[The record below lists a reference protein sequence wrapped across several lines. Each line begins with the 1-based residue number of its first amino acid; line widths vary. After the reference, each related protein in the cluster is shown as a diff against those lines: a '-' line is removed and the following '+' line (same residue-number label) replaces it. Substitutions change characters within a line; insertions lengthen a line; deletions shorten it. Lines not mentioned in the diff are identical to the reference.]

1 MKEEG
6 EEVAIMNP
14 RAWES
19 FIDKLL
25 VIGVNSVQGLIR
37 IVIIVAVA
45 YFVTKLVRSGLN
57 RMEALLI
64 RATERTETIPGA
76 AAMRIR
82 TLMSVLWTI
91 SSGLLWFV
99 VVLVAF
105 SQVGL
110 NIGPILAGAGVVGLA
125 VGFGAQH
132 LVRDL
137 VTGFFILLENQIRV
151 GDIAIIN
158 GNTGTVEGITFRTVV
173 LRDQA
178 GIVHVFPNGTINTLA
193 NATLN
198 WSAYVVD
205 VTLPYWVDTD
215 RVMEIMRRVGAEM
228 KEDKEFASVMLEP
241 IEVFGVDNFTEAL
254 VTVKCRF
261 KTLPGRQ
268 TLVGREFR
276 RRLKNALPA
285 HGIVIAL
292 PPAGA
297 TPKPQ
302 ATPLPAS

>member
-1 MKEEG
+1 
-6 EEVAIMNP
+6 MNV

-19 FIDKLL
+19 FIDRLL
-25 VIGVNSVQGLIR
+25 VIGLNSVQGLIR
-37 IVIIVAVA
+37 ITIIVIVA
-45 YFVTKLVRSGLN
+45 YIVTRLLRSALN

-64 RATERTETIPGA
+64 RATQKTETTPGA

-82 TLMSVLWTI
+82 TLVSVLWTI
-91 SSGLLWFV
+91 GCGLLWFV
-99 VVLVAF
+99 VVLIAF
-105 SQVGL
+105 SQIGV
-110 NIGPILAGAGVVGLA
+110 NIGPIVAGAGVVGLA

-137 VTGFFILLENQIRV
+137 VSGFFILLENQIRV
-151 GDIAIIN
+151 GDIAVIN
-158 GNTGTVEGITFRTVV
+158 GRTGSVEGITFRTVV

-178 GIVHVFPNGTINTLA
+178 GMVHVFPNGTINTLA
-193 NATLN
+193 NATLD
-198 WSAYVVD
+198 WSAEVLD

-228 KEDKEFASVMLEP
+228 KDEKEFASVMLEP

-254 VTVKCRF
+254 VTVKARV
-261 KTLPGRQ
+261 KTLPGKQ

-276 RRLKNALPA
+276 RRFKYALPA
-285 HGIVIAL
+285 HGIVIAS
-292 PPAGA
+292 PPTAA
-297 TPKPQ
+297 TPQPA

>member
-1 MKEEG
+1 
-6 EEVAIMNP
+6 MNV

-19 FIDKLL
+19 FIDRLL
-25 VIGVNSVQGLIR
+25 VIGLNSVQGLIR
-37 IVIIVAVA
+37 ITIIVIVA
-45 YFVTKLVRSGLN
+45 YIVTRLLRSALN

-64 RATERTETIPGA
+64 RATQKTETTPGA

-82 TLMSVLWTI
+82 TLVSVLWTI
-91 SSGLLWFV
+91 GCGLLWFV
-99 VVLVAF
+99 VVLIAF
-105 SQVGL
+105 SQIGV
-110 NIGPILAGAGVVGLA
+110 NIGPIVAGAGVVGLA

-137 VTGFFILLENQIRV
+137 VSGFFILLENQIRV
-151 GDIAIIN
+151 GDIAVIN
-158 GNTGTVEGITFRTVV
+158 GRTGSVEGITFRTVV

-178 GIVHVFPNGTINTLA
+178 GMVHVFPNGTINTLA
-193 NATLN
+193 NATLD
-198 WSAYVVD
+198 WSAEVLD

-228 KEDKEFASVMLEP
+228 KDEKEFASVMLEP

-254 VTVKCRF
+254 VSVKARV
-261 KTLPGRQ
+261 KTLPGKQ

-276 RRLKNALPA
+276 RRFKYALSA
-285 HGIVIAL
+285 HGIVIAS
-292 PPAGA
+292 PPTAA
-297 TPKPQ
+297 TPQPA

>member
-1 MKEEG
+1 M
-6 EEVAIMNP
+6 MNP

-37 IVIIVAVA
+37 IAIIVAVA
-45 YFVTKLVRSGLN
+45 MVVTRLLRSGLN
-57 RMEALLI
+57 RMETLLI
-64 RATERTETIPGA
+64 RATERTERIPGA

-91 SSGLLWFV
+91 SSVLLWFV

-110 NIGPILAGAGVVGLA
+110 NIGPILAGAGVLGLA

-137 VTGFFILLENQIRV
+137 VSGFFILLENQIRV

-158 GNTGTVEGITFRTVV
+158 GVTGSVEGITFRTVV

-178 GIVHVFPNGTINTLA
+178 GVVHVFPNGTITTLA
-193 NATLN
+193 NATLD
-198 WSAYVVD
+198 WSAYVLD

-215 RVMEIMRRVGAEM
+215 RVVEIMRRVGAEM
-228 KEDKEFASVMLEP
+228 KAETEFAGAMLEP
-241 IEVFGVDNFTEAL
+241 IEVLGVENFTETL
-254 VTVKCRF
+254 VTIRARF
-261 KTLPGRQ
+261 KTLPGKQ
-268 TLVGREFR
+268 HLVGREFR
-276 RRLKNALPA
+276 RRLKYALPA
-285 HGIVIAL
+285 HGIVISS
-292 PPAGA
+292 PPASA
-297 TPKPQ
+297 NPKSPN
-302 ATPLPAS
+302 TPLPAS